1 MTTEESSFHF
11 FTLWLTLEACFQP
24 SFLQLWEVSSIFP
37 QQMASCHKIHFLK
50 PLTIAEKV
58 QCFGY
63 DCYALAFG
71 IPAALMVVAT
81 GKSTQNDLILIYFC
95 ENFNLIFLQCFF
107 FLEQSGTSEIHLLIG
122 FSLKHLLALW

>member
-1 MTTEESSFHF
+1 
-11 FTLWLTLEACFQP
+11 
-24 SFLQLWEVSSIFP
+24 
-37 QQMASCHKIHFLK
+37 MASCHKIHFLK